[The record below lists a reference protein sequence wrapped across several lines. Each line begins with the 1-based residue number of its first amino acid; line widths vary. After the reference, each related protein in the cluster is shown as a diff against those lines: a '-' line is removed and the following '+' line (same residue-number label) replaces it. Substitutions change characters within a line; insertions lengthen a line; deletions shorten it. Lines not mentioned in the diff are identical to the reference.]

1 MTMVDSGLEG
11 GAMESSTTM
20 TAVAPTQFRSLMSTF
35 PSGVSIVTT
44 SDLDGQPW
52 GMTCSSVCSVAVDP
66 PTLLVCLREGSPTL
80 AAMLR
85 RSTFAVNLLH
95 ARARATADLFA
106 SGTPHRFDLVRWSD
120 DSEAA
125 GPHLSY
131 DAHAIA
137 DCRISRT
144 VRVGD
149 HTVVF
154 GEVFR
159 VDHPVAE
166 VADNQSPLLYG
177 LREYSSWS
185 VH

>member
-1 MTMVDSGLEG
+1 MADSLPTSGVA
-11 GAMESSTTM
+11 GAGSGTL
-20 TAVAPTQFRSLMSTF
+20 TAVAPTQFRALMSTF

-44 SDLDGQPW
+44 SDTGGQPW

-66 PTLLVCLREGSPTL
+66 PTLLVCLRAGSPTL
-80 AAMLR
+80 AAMER

-95 ARARATADLFA
+95 AGARETADLFA
-106 SGTPHRFDLVRWSD
+106 SGAPHRFDQVRWTAD
-120 DSEAA
+120 GEAA
-125 GPHLSY
+125 GPHLPD

-149 HTVVF
+149 HMVVL

-159 VDHPVAE
+159 VRHLARAAE
-166 VADNQSPLLYG
+166 GPSPLLYG
-177 LREYSSWS
+177 LREYASWR
-185 VH
+185 VR

>member
-1 MTMVDSGLEG
+1 MT
-11 GAMESSTTM
+11 ESRVEDGTVGHSTTM
-20 TAVAPTQFRSLMSTF
+20 TVVAPAEFRSLMSTF
-35 PSGVSIVTT
+35 PTGVAIVTT

-52 GMTCSSVCSVAVDP
+52 GMTCSSVSSVAVDP

-95 ARARATADLFA
+95 ARAGATADLFA
-106 SGTPHRFDLVRWSD
+106 SGTPHRFDLVRWSAD
-120 DSEAA
+120 PEAA
-125 GPHLSY
+125 GPHLTD

-137 DCRISRT
+137 DCRVSRT
-144 VRVGD
+144 VSVGD

-159 VDHPVAE
+159 VAHPA
-166 VADNQSPLLYG
+166 APDRSPLLYG
-177 LREYSSWS
+177 MRKYASWS
-185 VH
+185 VL

>member
-1 MTMVDSGLEG
+1 MTDSTVED
-11 GAMESSTTM
+11 GAAVRSATA
-20 TAVAPTQFRSLMSTF
+20 TAVAPAQFRSLMSTF
-35 PSGVSIVTT
+35 PSGVAIVTT

-52 GMTCSSVCSVAVDP
+52 GMTCSSVCSVAVEP

-85 RSTFAVNLLH
+85 RATFAVNLLH
-95 ARARATADLFA
+95 ARAMATADLFA
-106 SGTPHRFDLVRWSD
+106 SGTPHRFDLVRWSAD
-120 DSEAA
+120 LEAS
-125 GPHLSY
+125 GPHLVD

-144 VRVGD
+144 ISTGD

-159 VDHPVAE
+159 VEHPVA
-166 VADNQSPLLYG
+166 ADRSPLLYG
-177 LREYSSWS
+177 LRKYSSWS
-185 VH
+185 VL

>member
-1 MTMVDSGLEG
+1 MTDYSVEDGVLG
-11 GAMESSTTM
+11 GSTTV
-20 TAVAPTQFRSLMSTF
+20 TAVPAAQFRSLMSTF
-35 PSGVSIVTT
+35 PTGVAIVTAA
-44 SDLDGQPW
+44 DLDGRTW
-52 GMTCSSVCSVAVDP
+52 GMTCSSVCSVAVEP

-106 SGTPHRFDLVRWSD
+106 SGAPHRFDLVRWSCD
-120 DSEAA
+120 PQAA
-125 GPHLSY
+125 GPHLAD

-137 DCRISRT
+137 DCRISGT

-154 GEVFR
+154 GEAYR
-159 VDHPVAE
+159 ITHPVA
-166 VADNQSPLLYG
+166 ADRSPLLYG
-177 LREYSSWS
+177 LRTYSSWP
-185 VH
+185 VR

>member
-1 MTMVDSGLEG
+1 MMDSTVEG
-11 GAMESSTTM
+11 GAVGRSTTA
-20 TAVAPTQFRSLMSTF
+20 TAVAPAQFRSLMSTF
-35 PSGVSIVTT
+35 PSGVAIVTT

-52 GMTCSSVCSVAVDP
+52 GMTCSSVCSVAVEP
-66 PTLLVCLREGSPTL
+66 ATLLVCLREGSPTL

-95 ARARATADLFA
+95 ARARAAADLFA
-106 SGTPHRFDLVRWSD
+106 SGTPHRFDLVRWSAD
-120 DSEAA
+120 PESA
-125 GPHLSY
+125 GPHLAD

-144 VRVGD
+144 VSAGD

-159 VDHPVAE
+159 VEHPVS
-166 VADNQSPLLYG
+166 ADRTPLLYG
-177 LREYSSWS
+177 LQKYSSWS
-185 VH
+185 VL

>member
-1 MTMVDSGLEG
+1 MADSGLEG
-11 GAMESSTTM
+11 GAMGRSTTM

-52 GMTCSSVCSVAVDP
+52 GMTCSSVCSVAVEP

-80 AAMLR
+80 AAMVR

-95 ARARATADLFA
+95 ARARSTADLFA
-106 SGTPHRFDLVRWSD
+106 SGTPHRFDLVRWSV

-125 GPHLSY
+125 GPHLSD

-144 VRVGD
+144 VRIGD

-159 VDHPVAE
+159 VEHPAAD
-166 VADNQSPLLYG
+166 VADNRSPLLYG

-185 VH
+185 VR